1 MPVMLEIPVPSPHPL
16 YNLSVAALL
25 VAACTALHAGG
36 LLGVNAWLSARLS
49 KGLHGYWVGLWLLVR
64 VAWAIILLHLLEIL
78 LWAAAFVALGCL
90 PDIGAAF
97 YFSSITYTTVG
108 YGDVVLPTGW
118 RNLSS
123 AEALTGILMAGLSTG
138 FFFNYIGRALKMSG
152 PNP

>member
-1 MPVMLEIPVPSPHPL
+1 MPDILVDVQSPHPL
-16 YNLSVAALL
+16 YNLLVAALL
-25 VAACTALHAGG
+25 VAACTALHAAG
-36 LLGVNAWLSARLS
+36 LLGVNAWLRGRLS
-49 KGLHGYWVGLWLLVR
+49 AAHGYWTGTWLLVR

-78 LWAAAFVALGCL
+78 LWAAAFVVLGCL
-90 PDIGAAF
+90 PDMGTSF

-108 YGDVVLPTGW
+108 YGDVVLHEGW

-138 FFFNYIGRALKMSG
+138 FFFTYIGRALRMSG